1 MKKFLKILEI
11 AAWVILTGGLFT
23 LLGFSVVEHDA
34 KTCKQYTITID
45 YGNADVLV
53 TKNDIYSIVKQS
65 GHILKGE
72 AIRYIHA
79 EKIESSIKK
88 QPYVADA
95 NVYLTIDGD
104 VEINVVQRQP
114 ILRIFNQLGESFY
127 LDGTG
132 HLLPLNPDFSAR
144 VMVANGNIPEPF
156 LKSANY
162 LEDSIRQKDSLLYKS
177 VMNNLF
183 TLSMFI
189 MKNDFLKALIEEVYV
204 DKNWEFE
211 LIPKL
216 GNQLI
221 IFGTTENMNDK
232 FERLLVFY
240 KKGLSIT
247 GWQRYNVI
255 NIKFKNQVICSKI

>member
-11 AAWVILTGGLFT
+11 VAWVILAGGLFT
-23 LLGFSVVEHDA
+23 LLGFSVAEHDS
-34 KTCKQYTITID
+34 TICRQFTITID
-45 YGNADVLV
+45 YGNADILV
-53 TKNDIYSIVKQS
+53 TKNDIYSIIKQS
-65 GHILKGE
+65 GHILKGQ
-72 AIRYIHA
+72 AIRYINA

-88 QPYVADA
+88 QPYVANA
-95 NVYLTIDGD
+95 NVFLTIEGD
-104 VEINVVQRQP
+104 VEIKVIQRQP
-114 ILRIFNQLGESFY
+114 ILRIFNQTGESFY

-144 VMVANGNIPEPF
+144 VMVANGIIPEPF
-156 LKSANY
+156 SKSANY
-162 LEDSIRQKDSLLYKS
+162 LQDSIRRKDSLFCKS

-183 TLSMFI
+183 TLGMFI
-189 MKNDFLKALIEEVYV
+189 MKDDFLKALIEEVYV
-204 DKNWEFE
+204 DNNGEFE

-240 KKGLSIT
+240 KKGLIIT
-247 GWQRYNVI
+247 GWQKYNVI
-255 NIKFKNQVICSKI
+255 NIKFRNQVICSKI

>member
-11 AAWVILTGGLFT
+11 AAWMILAGGLFT

-34 KTCKQYTITID
+34 KICRRYTITID
-45 YGNADVLV
+45 YGNADILV
-53 TKNDIYSIVKQS
+53 TKNDIYNLVRQT
-65 GHILKGE
+65 GHILKWQ
-72 AIRYIHA
+72 AIGNINA
-79 EKIESSIKK
+79 EKIESTIKK
-88 QPYVADA
+88 QPYVANA
-95 NVYLTIDGD
+95 NVYLTIDGN

-114 ILRIFNQLGESFY
+114 IIRIFNQMGESYY

-144 VMVANGNIPEPF
+144 VLIANGNIPESYS
-156 LKSANY
+156 KSANY
-162 LEDSIRQKDSLLYKS
+162 LQDSIRQKDSLLYNS

-183 TLSMFI
+183 TLGMFI

-204 DKNWEFE
+204 NKNGEFE
-211 LIPKL
+211 LIPRL
-216 GNQLI
+216 RNQLI

-232 FERLLVFY
+232 FERLMIFY

-255 NIKFKNQVICSKI
+255 NIKFRNQVICSKI

>member
-1 MKKFLKILEI
+1 M
-11 AAWVILTGGLFT
+11 
-23 LLGFSVVEHDA
+23 
-34 KTCKQYTITID
+34 
-45 YGNADVLV
+45 
-53 TKNDIYSIVKQS
+53 
-65 GHILKGE
+65 
-72 AIRYIHA
+72 
-79 EKIESSIKK
+79 
-88 QPYVADA
+88 
-95 NVYLTIDGD
+95 
-104 VEINVVQRQP
+104 
-114 ILRIFNQLGESFY
+114 GESFY

-144 VMVANGNIPEPF
+144 VMVANGNIPEPYS
-156 LKSANY
+156 KSVNY
-162 LEDSIRQKDSLLYKS
+162 LEDSIRQKDSILYKS

-183 TLSMFI
+183 TLGMFI
-189 MKNDFLKALIEEVYV
+189 MKDNFLKALIEEVYV
-204 DKNWEFE
+204 DKNGEFE

-232 FERLLVFY
+232 FERLLIFY

>member
-23 LLGFSVVEHDA
+23 LLGFSIAEHEA
-34 KTCKQYTITID
+34 KVCRQYSITID

-53 TKNDIYSIVKQS
+53 TKNDIYNIVRQS
-65 GHILKGE
+65 GHILKGQ
-72 AIRYIHA
+72 AIRYINA
-79 EKIESSIKK
+79 EKIESTIKK
-88 QPYVADA
+88 QPYVASA
-95 NVYLTIDGD
+95 NVYLTIEGD

-114 ILRIFNQLGESFY
+114 ILRIFNQTGESFY

-144 VMVANGNIPEPF
+144 VLVANGNIPEAYS
-156 LKSANY
+156 KTVNY
-162 LEDSIRQKDSLLYKS
+162 LQDSIRQKDSLLCKS

-183 TLSMFI
+183 TLGMFI
-189 MKNDFLKALIEEVYV
+189 MKDDFLKALIEEVYV
-204 DKNWEFE
+204 DKNGEFE

-221 IFGTTENMNDK
+221 IFGTSENMNDK
-232 FERLLVFY
+232 FERLIIFY

-247 GWQRYNVI
+247 GWKKYNVI
-255 NIKFKNQVICSKI
+255 NIKFRNQVICSKI

>member
-23 LLGFSVVEHDA
+23 LLGFSVVEHDS
-34 KTCKQYTITID
+34 KSCKQFTITID

-53 TKNDIYSIVKQS
+53 TKNDIYDVVRQS
-65 GHILKGE
+65 GYILKGQP
-72 AIRYIHA
+72 IRYINA

-88 QPYVADA
+88 QPYVANA
-95 NVYLTIDGD
+95 NVYLTIEGN

-114 ILRIFNQLGESFY
+114 ILRIFNQMGESFY

-144 VMVANGNIPEPF
+144 VMVANGNIPETYS
-156 LKSANY
+156 KSANY
-162 LEDSIRQKDSLLYKS
+162 LKDSIRQKDSLFYKS

-183 TLSMFI
+183 TLGMFI
-189 MKNDFLKALIEEVYV
+189 MKDVFLKALIEEVYV
-204 DKNWEFE
+204 DKNGEFE

-232 FERLLVFY
+232 FERLLIFY

-247 GWQRYNVI
+247 GWQKYNVI